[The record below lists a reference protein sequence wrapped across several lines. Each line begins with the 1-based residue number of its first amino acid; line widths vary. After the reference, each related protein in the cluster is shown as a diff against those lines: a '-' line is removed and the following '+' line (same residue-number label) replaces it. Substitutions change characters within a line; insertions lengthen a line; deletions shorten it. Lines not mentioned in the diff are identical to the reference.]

1 MIGGIAAVLHGSAQN
16 TFDLDICFA
25 TDRANL
31 EALGDVLV
39 GLGASLRG
47 IEEDIP
53 FVADADTLARVQL
66 LTLDTP
72 FGGLDVM
79 TRLDGSPGY
88 ETLRRRSARFDLG
101 GVAVRVASLEDL
113 IAMKRAAGRPKDLS
127 AVADLEAIR
136 RLRR

>member
-1 MIGGIAAVLHGSAQN
+1 MIGGIAAVLHGSPQN

-25 TDRANL
+25 TDRANV

-66 LTLDTP
+66 LTLETP

-79 TRLDGSPGY
+79 TRPGGSPGY

-113 IAMKRAAGRPKDLS
+113 IAMKRAGGRPKDLS

-136 RLRR
+136 RRR